1 MVAMITRRPVV
12 AGAVI
17 GLVWGGILRV
27 WMRFIST
34 SPEFSWSGTGF
45 ILGAGV
51 LAGATLGFAR
61 KRRQA
66 GGVGW
71 WRLSILA
78 LMLLG
83 GGGSVMW
90 PSVVLGGAAIGRQRR
105 GWLRGVLGL
114 AAIGAQVP
122 IVQSVIVDNAQM
134 SAAEAVIA
142 VAWYAPM
149 LAIEAWAFS
158 VVFAPAREGAPALG
172 TLKKV
177 LIAAPMA
184 AMTVFAAIAMVGLPG
199 M

>member
-1 MVAMITRRPVV
+1 MVTRRPVV
-12 AGAVI
+12 AGAAI

-27 WMRFIST
+27 WMRFISA

-45 ILGAGV
+45 ILGV
-51 LAGATLGFAR
+51 CILAGATLGFAW

-66 GGVGW
+66 RGAGW
-71 WRLSILA
+71 WRLSILS

-83 GGGSVMW
+83 GAGAVMW
-90 PSVVLGGAAIGRQRR
+90 PSVVLGGVAIGRPRP
-105 GWLRGVLGL
+105 GWLRGLLGVV
-114 AAIGAQVP
+114 AIG
-122 IVQSVIVDNAQM
+122 VQIPVVQTTILEDAGM
-134 SAAEAVIA
+134 STIEAVIA

-172 TLKKV
+172 TVRKV
-177 LIAAPMA
+177 LIATPMA
-184 AMTVFAAIAMVGLPG
+184 AMTVFAVIATGLSG

>member
-1 MVAMITRRPVV
+1 MVAMIARRPVV
-12 AGAVI
+12 AGAII

-45 ILGAGV
+45 ILGACV
-51 LAGATLGFAR
+51 IVGATLGLAR
-61 KRRQA
+61 KRRDA

-71 WRLSILA
+71 WRLSILT

-83 GGGSVMW
+83 AGGSVMW
-90 PSVVLGGAAIGRQRR
+90 PSVVLGGAAIGRPRP
-105 GWLRGVLGL
+105 GWLRGALGL
-114 AAIGAQVP
+114 VAIGAQVP
-122 IVQSVIVDNAQM
+122 IMQSAILDNPRM
-134 SAAEAVIA
+134 SMPEVVIA
-142 VAWYAPM
+142 VAWYVPM

-172 TLKKV
+172 VLRKV
-177 LIAAPMA
+177 LIATPMA
-184 AMTVFAAIAMVGLPG
+184 AMTVFSAIAIGLPG